1 MAQLDA
7 NVLLRQLLA
16 DHETHS
22 PRATAL
28 LARVSRG
35 ALTVEFAETTL
46 FEVVFTLD
54 RSYKKTR
61 TDIVENLSSFL
72 TLPGVKFS
80 EPRRALA
87 ALDIFGRSNVD
98 FGDAYV
104 AALALESDGQVISF
118 DRDFDRIPGVTRV
131 EP

>member
-1 MAQLDA
+1 MAQLDS
-7 NVLLRQLLA
+7 NVLLRHLLA

-28 LARVSRG
+28 LSRVSSG
-35 ALTVEFAETTL
+35 SLTVEFAETTL
-46 FEVVFTLD
+46 FEVVFTLY
-54 RSYKKTR
+54 RSYKKDR
-61 TDIVENLSSFL
+61 IEIVESLTSFL
-72 TLPGVKFS
+72 VLSGVRFP
-80 EPRRALA
+80 ENRRALA
-87 ALDIFGRSNVD
+87 ALNLFGQFSMD
-98 FGDAYV
+98 FGDAYI